1 MDDSLTNLL
10 LFQLEDVGETIEKI
24 RIGHDGSGWGAGW
37 HLNKVE
43 VRRLKET
50 GRVSREVKERS
61 RG

>member
-50 GRVSREVKERS
+50 GRVSREVTERS